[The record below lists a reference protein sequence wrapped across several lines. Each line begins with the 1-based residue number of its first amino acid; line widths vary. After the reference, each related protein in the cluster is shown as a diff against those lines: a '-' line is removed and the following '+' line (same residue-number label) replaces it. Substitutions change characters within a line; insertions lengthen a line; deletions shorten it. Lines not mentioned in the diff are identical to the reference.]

1 MSRYFIPESAIDSLE
16 TKLATIRR
24 KCAKYGCEFSYSR
37 IGETFKKVEMQDEE
51 GMRTEVIIKAIEVE
65 VSGTVIAESG
75 WELAGK
81 IEHLETGNLIH
92 SFGDTTIPDWYRSAS
107 PRCEHCN
114 SDRHRKE
121 TYVLYH
127 AKNNAWKQ
135 VGSSCLKD
143 FTGYVSAEMAAA
155 VASVYAL
162 FDQISEDRI
171 RIASSPKY
179 FDTESVICYAIE
191 CVKHWGYHKSEEGND
206 ATRETVRDLM
216 QGQQDFPAIVRSV
229 TFDPMSTA
237 NLQTF
242 KDLRSRLLAL
252 NAEDDYT
259 NNLQVL
265 LRAEKVPEKHLGILV
280 SAVPYYNRMIAREA
294 EQRKLAEETSNSEFV
309 GNVGD
314 KLTIDIATV
323 KLVNIYDDYYGST
336 WRYQIVDAHGNV
348 FMWDASSPMWDMV
361 CVEDSPKGDVIEGL
375 PLQIKGTIKKHD
387 EFRNI
392 KQTWLTR
399 CRVTKRTD
407 KVLSRATWDT
417 QVGVGIVIDPR
428 ELYRQL
434 SSWAPGSTDA
444 SNALNRYDVHINTPR
459 GERSLYYENS

>member
-37 IGETFKKVEMQDEE
+37 IGETFKKVEIQDEA
-51 GMRTEVIIKAIEVE
+51 GMRTAVTIKAIEVE
-65 VSGTVIAESG
+65 VSGTAIAESG

-92 SFGDTTIPDWYRSAS
+92 SFGDVVIPDRYRSAS

-171 RIASSPKY
+171 HIASSPKY

-206 ATRETVRDLM
+206 ATRERVRDLM
-216 QGQQDFPAIVRSV
+216 HRHMKLPASIDAVM
-229 TFDPMSTA
+229 FDPMSIT
-237 NLQTF
+237 NLQIF
-242 KDLRSRLLAL
+242 KDMRSRLLAL
-252 NAEDDYT
+252 DANDDYT
-259 NNLQVL
+259 NNLQVFL
-265 LRAEKVPEKHLGILV
+265 KAEDIPENGLGILV
-280 SAVPYYNRMIAREA
+280 SAVPYYNNLIAREA
-294 EQRKLAEETSNSEFV
+294 EQRKLAEASNSKFI
-309 GNVGD
+309 GD
-314 KLTIDIATV
+314 IGQRLTVDIATV
-323 KLVNIYDDYYGST
+323 KLLNIYDGYYGST
-336 WRYQIVDAHGNV
+336 WRYQIIDAQGNV
-348 FMWDASSPMWDMV
+348 FMWDASNSIWDTFRV
-361 CVEDSPKGDVIEGL
+361 KDSLNGDVVEGL
-375 PLQIKGTIKKHD
+375 PLQLVGTVKKHD
-387 EFRNI
+387 EFRGI

-399 CRVTKRTD
+399 CRVTERTD
-407 KVLSRATWDT
+407 KVLHRAVRDT
-417 QVGVGIVIDPR
+417 QVQVGVGTVINPR
-428 ELYRQL
+428 ELYQQL
-434 SSWAPGSTDA
+434 SSWTPGSTDA
-444 SNALNRYDVHINTPR
+444 SNEVMEALELLDRYADA
-459 GERSLYYENS
+459 

>member
-37 IGETFKKVEMQDEE
+37 IGETFKKVEIQDEE
-51 GMRTEVIIKAIEVE
+51 GRWTKVTIKAIEVE
-65 VSGTVIAESG
+65 VSGTAIAESG
-75 WELAGK
+75 WRLAGK

-162 FDQISEDRI
+162 LDQISEDRI
-171 RIASSPKY
+171 HIASSPKY

-206 ATRETVRDLM
+206 VTRERVRDLM
-216 QGQQDFPAIVRSV
+216 RGQQNFPAIVGSV

-237 NLQTF
+237 NLRTF
-242 KDLRSRLLAL
+242 EDLRSRLLAL

-265 LRAEKVPEKHLGILV
+265 LRAEEVPEKRLGILV
-280 SAVPYYNRMIAREA
+280 SAVPYYNKMIARDV
-294 EQRKLAEETSNSEFV
+294 EQRKTSNSEFV

-323 KLVNIYDDYYGST
+323 KLVNIYDGYYGST

-348 FMWDASSPMWDMV
+348 FMWDASSPMWDTV

-444 SNALNRYDVHINTPR
+444 SNAVMEAMEL
-459 GERSLYYENS
+459 LYSYAEA

>member
-37 IGETFKKVEMQDEE
+37 IGETFKKVEIQDEA
-51 GMRTEVIIKAIEVE
+51 GMRTAVTIKAIEVE
-65 VSGTVIAESG
+65 VSGTAIAESG

-92 SFGDTTIPDWYRSAS
+92 SFGDVVIPDRYRSAS

-143 FTGYVSAEMAAA
+143 FTGYVSTEMAAA

-171 RIASSPKY
+171 HIASSPKY

-206 ATRETVRDLM
+206 ATRERVRDLM
-216 QGQQDFPAIVRSV
+216 HRHMKLPASIDAVM
-229 TFDPMSTA
+229 FDPMSIT
-237 NLQTF
+237 NLLIF
-242 KDLRSRLLAL
+242 KDMRSRLLAL
-252 NAEDDYT
+252 DANDDYT
-259 NNLQVL
+259 NNLQVFL
-265 LRAEKVPEKHLGILV
+265 KAEDIPENGLGILV
-280 SAVPYYNRMIAREA
+280 SAVPYYNNLIAREA
-294 EQRKLAEETSNSEFV
+294 EQRKLAEASNSKFI
-309 GNVGD
+309 GD
-314 KLTIDIATV
+314 IGQRLTVDIATV
-323 KLVNIYDDYYGST
+323 KLLNIYDGYYGST
-336 WRYQIVDAHGNV
+336 WRYQIIDAQGNV
-348 FMWDASSPMWDMV
+348 FMWDASNSIWDTFRV
-361 CVEDSPKGDVIEGL
+361 KDSLNGDVVEGL
-375 PLQIKGTIKKHD
+375 PLQLVGTVKKHD
-387 EFRNI
+387 EFRGI

-399 CRVTKRTD
+399 CRVTERTD
-407 KVLSRATWDT
+407 KVLHRAVRDT
-417 QVGVGIVIDPR
+417 QVQVGVGTVINPR
-428 ELYRQL
+428 ELYQQL
-434 SSWAPGSTDA
+434 SSWTPGSTDA
-444 SNALNRYDVHINTPR
+444 SNEVMEALELLDRYADA
-459 GERSLYYENS
+459 

>member
-37 IGETFKKVEMQDEE
+37 IGETFKKVEIQDET
-51 GMRTEVIIKAIEVE
+51 GQRTAVTIKAIEVE
-65 VSGTVIAESG
+65 VSGTAIAESG

-162 FDQISEDRI
+162 FDQISEDCI
-171 RIASSPKY
+171 HIASSPKY

-206 ATRETVRDLM
+206 ATRERVRDLM
-216 QGQQDFPAIVRSV
+216 HRHMKLPASIDAV
-229 TFDPMSTA
+229 TFDAMSTA

-242 KDLRSRLLAL
+242 EDLRSRLLAL

-265 LRAEKVPEKHLGILV
+265 LRAEEIPENRLGILV
-280 SAVPYYNRMIAREA
+280 SAVPYYNNLIARDV
-294 EQRKLAEETSNSEFV
+294 EQRNTSNSEFV

-323 KLVNIYDDYYGST
+323 KLVNIYDGYYGST

-348 FMWDASSPMWDMV
+348 FMWDASSSMWDMV

-375 PLQIKGTIKKHD
+375 PLQLTGTVKKHD
-387 EFRNI
+387 EFHGI

-407 KVLSRATWDT
+407 NVLSRAIWDT

-434 SSWAPGSTDA
+434 SSWVPGSTDA

-459 GERSLYYENS
+459 GERRLHYEN

>member
-37 IGETFKKVEMQDEE
+37 IGETFKKVDIQDEE
-51 GMRTEVIIKAIEVE
+51 GRWTKVTIKAIEVE
-65 VSGTVIAESG
+65 VSGTAIAESG
-75 WELAGK
+75 WRLAGK
-81 IEHLETGNLIH
+81 IEHLETGNVIH
-92 SFGDTTIPDWYRSAS
+92 SFSDVVIPDRYRSVS

-127 AKNNAWKQ
+127 AENNSWKQ

-155 VASVYAL
+155 ITSVYTLLERVA
-162 FDQISEDRI
+162 EDRI
-171 RIASSPKY
+171 HIERSPKY
-179 FDTESVICYAIE
+179 FEIESVMCYAIE
-191 CVKHWGYHKSEEGND
+191 CVKHWGYHKAEEGHA
-206 ATRETVRDLM
+206 ATRNQVIDLM
-216 QGQQDFPAIVRSV
+216 HKHMKLPASIGSV
-229 TFDPMSTA
+229 TFDPMSTT

-242 KDLRSRLLAL
+242 KDMRSRLLAL
-252 NAEDDYT
+252 NANDDYT
-259 NNLQVL
+259 NNLQVFL
-265 LRAEKVPEKHLGILV
+265 KAENVPENGLGIVV
-280 SAVPYYNRMIAREA
+280 SAVPYYNNLIARDV
-294 EQRKLAEETSNSEFV
+294 EQRKTSNSEFV

-323 KLVNIYDDYYGST
+323 KLVNIYDGYYGST

-348 FMWDASSPMWDMV
+348 FMWDASSPMWDTV

-407 KVLSRATWDT
+407 KVLNQAIWDT

-428 ELYRQL
+428 ALYRQL
-434 SSWAPGSTDA
+434 SSWTPKSTKASDEIMMAIESLDRYADA
-444 SNALNRYDVHINTPR
+444 
-459 GERSLYYENS
+459 

>member
-37 IGETFKKVEMQDEE
+37 IGETFKKVEIQDEE
-51 GMRTEVIIKAIEVE
+51 GRWIKVTIKAIEVE
-65 VSGTVIAESG
+65 VSGTAIAESG
-75 WELAGK
+75 WRLAGK
-81 IEHLETGNLIH
+81 IEHLEAGNVIH
-92 SFGDTTIPDWYRSAS
+92 SFSDVVIPDRYRSVS

-127 AKNNAWKQ
+127 AENNSWKQ

-155 VASVYAL
+155 IASVYTLLERVA
-162 FDQISEDRI
+162 EDRI
-171 RIASSPKY
+171 HIERSPKY
-179 FDTESVICYAIE
+179 FEIESVMCYAIE
-191 CVKHWGYHKSEEGND
+191 CVKHWGYHKAEEGHA
-206 ATRETVRDLM
+206 ATRNQVIDLM
-216 QGQQDFPAIVRSV
+216 HKHMKLPASIGSV
-229 TFDPMSTA
+229 TFDPMSTT

-242 KDLRSRLLAL
+242 KDMRSRLLAL
-252 NAEDDYT
+252 NANDDYT
-259 NNLQVL
+259 NNLQVFL
-265 LRAEKVPEKHLGILV
+265 KAEDVPENGLGMVV
-280 SAVPYYNRMIAREA
+280 SAVHYYNNLIARDVK
-294 EQRKLAEETSNSEFV
+294 QRKTSNSEFV

-323 KLVNIYDDYYGST
+323 KLVNIYDGYYGST

-348 FMWDASSPMWDMV
+348 FMWDASSPMWDTV

-407 KVLSRATWDT
+407 KVLNQAIWDT

-428 ELYRQL
+428 ALYRQL
-434 SSWAPGSTDA
+434 SSWTPKSTKASDEIMMAIESLDRYADA
-444 SNALNRYDVHINTPR
+444 
-459 GERSLYYENS
+459 

>member
-1 MSRYFIPESAIDSLE
+1 MEDYNMSRYFIPESAIDSLE

-37 IGETFKKVEMQDEE
+37 IGETFKKVEIQDEE
-51 GMRTEVIIKAIEVE
+51 GIRTEVTIKAIEVE
-65 VSGTVIAESG
+65 VSGTAIAESG

-171 RIASSPKY
+171 HIASSPKY

-206 ATRETVRDLM
+206 ATRERVRDLM
-216 QGQQDFPAIVRSV
+216 HRHMKLPASIDAV
-229 TFDPMSTA
+229 TFDAMSTA
-237 NLQTF
+237 NLRTF
-242 KDLRSRLLAL
+242 EDLRSRLLAL

-265 LRAEKVPEKHLGILV
+265 LRAEEVPEKRLGILV
-280 SAVPYYNRMIAREA
+280 SAVPYYNNLIAREA
-294 EQRKLAEETSNSEFV
+294 EQKKLAEASNSEFIGTV
-309 GNVGD
+309 GHRITV
-314 KLTIDIATV
+314 DIATV
-323 KLVNIYDDYYGST
+323 KNL
-336 WRYQIVDAHGNV
+336 
-348 FMWDASSPMWDMV
+348 
-361 CVEDSPKGDVIEGL
+361 
-375 PLQIKGTIKKHD
+375 
-387 EFRNI
+387 
-392 KQTWLTR
+392 
-399 CRVTKRTD
+399 
-407 KVLSRATWDT
+407 
-417 QVGVGIVIDPR
+417 
-428 ELYRQL
+428 
-434 SSWAPGSTDA
+434 
-444 SNALNRYDVHINTPR
+444 
-459 GERSLYYENS
+459 

>member
-37 IGETFKKVEMQDEE
+37 IGETFKKVEIQDEA
-51 GMRTEVIIKAIEVE
+51 GMRTAVTIKAIEVE
-65 VSGTVIAESG
+65 VSGTAIAESG

-92 SFGDTTIPDWYRSAS
+92 SFGDATIPDWYRSAS

-162 FDQISEDRI
+162 FDQISEDCI
-171 RIASSPKY
+171 HIASSPKY
-179 FDTESVICYAIE
+179 FDTGSVICYAIE

-206 ATRETVRDLM
+206 ATRERVRDLM
-216 QGQQDFPAIVRSV
+216 HRHMKLPASIDAV

-242 KDLRSRLLAL
+242 EDLRSRLLAL

-265 LRAEKVPEKHLGILV
+265 LRAEKVPEKRLGILV
-280 SAVPYYNRMIAREA
+280 SAVPYYNNLIARDV
-294 EQRKLAEETSNSEFV
+294 EQRNTSNSEFV

-314 KLTIDIATV
+314 KLIIDIATV
-323 KLVNIYDDYYGST
+323 KLVNIYDGYYGST

-434 SSWAPGSTDA
+434 SSWVPGSTDA
-444 SNALNRYDVHINTPR
+444 SNAVMEAMELLYRYDA
-459 GERSLYYENS
+459 EA

>member
-37 IGETFKKVEMQDEE
+37 IGETFKKVEIQDNE
-51 GMRTEVIIKAIEVE
+51 GMRTEVTIKAIEVE
-65 VSGTVIAESG
+65 VSGTAIAESG

-162 FDQISEDRI
+162 LDQISEDRI
-171 RIASSPKY
+171 HIASSPKY

-206 ATRETVRDLM
+206 ATRERVRDLM
-216 QGQQDFPAIVRSV
+216 HRHMKLPASIDAV
-229 TFDPMSTA
+229 TFDAMSTA
-237 NLQTF
+237 NLRTF
-242 KDLRSRLLAL
+242 EDLRSRLLAL

-265 LRAEKVPEKHLGILV
+265 LKAEEIPENRLGILV
-280 SAVPYYNRMIAREA
+280 SAVPYYNKMIARDV
-294 EQRKLAEETSNSEFV
+294 EQRKTSNSEFV

-323 KLVNIYDDYYGST
+323 KLVNIYDGYYGST

-348 FMWDASSPMWDMV
+348 FMWDASSPMWDTV

-444 SNALNRYDVHINTPR
+444 SNAVMEALELLYRYDA
-459 GERSLYYENS
+459 EA

>member
-37 IGETFKKVEMQDEE
+37 IGETFKKVEIQDNE
-51 GMRTEVIIKAIEVE
+51 GMRTEVTIKAIEVE
-65 VSGTVIAESG
+65 VSGTAIAESG

-92 SFGDTTIPDWYRSAS
+92 SFGDATIPDWYRSAS

-162 FDQISEDRI
+162 LDQISEDRVY
-171 RIASSPKY
+171 IASSPKY
-179 FDTESVICYAIE
+179 FDIESVICYAIE
-191 CVKHWGYHKSEEGND
+191 CVKHWGYHKPEEGND
-206 ATRETVRDLM
+206 ATRERVRDLM
-216 QGQQDFPAIVRSV
+216 HRHMKLPASIDAV

-242 KDLRSRLLAL
+242 KDMRSRLLAL
-252 NAEDDYT
+252 DAEDDYI

-265 LRAEKVPEKHLGILV
+265 LRAEEVPEKRLGILV
-280 SAVPYYNRMIAREA
+280 SAVPYYNNLIARDV
-294 EQRKLAEETSNSEFV
+294 EQRNTSNSEFV

-323 KLVNIYDDYYGST
+323 KLVNIYDGYYGST

-348 FMWDASSPMWDMV
+348 FMWDASSPMWNTV

-444 SNALNRYDVHINTPR
+444 SNAVMEAMELLYRYDA
-459 GERSLYYENS
+459 EA

>member
-37 IGETFKKVEMQDEE
+37 IGETFKKVEIQDDE
-51 GMRTEVIIKAIEVE
+51 GIRTEVTIKAIEVE
-65 VSGTVIAESG
+65 VSDTAIAESG

-92 SFGDTTIPDWYRSAS
+92 SFGDATIPDWYRSAS

-162 FDQISEDRI
+162 LDQVSEDRI
-171 RIASSPKY
+171 HIASSPKY

-206 ATRETVRDLM
+206 ATRERVRDLM
-216 QGQQDFPAIVRSV
+216 HRHMKLPASIDAV

-242 KDLRSRLLAL
+242 EDLRSRLLAL

-265 LRAEKVPEKHLGILV
+265 LRAEEVPEKRLGILV
-280 SAVPYYNRMIAREA
+280 SAVPYYNNLIARDV
-294 EQRKLAEETSNSEFV
+294 EQRNTSNSEFV

-323 KLVNIYDDYYGST
+323 KLVNIYDGYYGST

-348 FMWDASSPMWDMV
+348 FMWDASSPMWDTV

-444 SNALNRYDVHINTPR
+444 SNAVMEAMELLYRYDA
-459 GERSLYYENS
+459 EA

>member
-37 IGETFKKVEMQDEE
+37 IGETFKKVEIQDEE
-51 GMRTEVIIKAIEVE
+51 GMRTAVTIKAIEVE
-65 VSGTVIAESG
+65 VSGTAIAESG

-143 FTGYVSAEMAAA
+143 FTGYVSAEMATA

-162 FDQISEDRI
+162 FDQISEDCI
-171 RIASSPKY
+171 HIASSPKY

-206 ATRETVRDLM
+206 ATRERVRDLM
-216 QGQQDFPAIVRSV
+216 HRHMKLPASIDAV
-229 TFDPMSTA
+229 TFDAMSTA

-242 KDLRSRLLAL
+242 EDLRSRLLAL

-265 LRAEKVPEKHLGILV
+265 LRAEEIPENRLGILV
-280 SAVPYYNRMIAREA
+280 SAVPYYNNLIARDV
-294 EQRKLAEETSNSEFV
+294 EQRNTSNSEFV

-323 KLVNIYDDYYGST
+323 KLVNIYDGYYGST

-348 FMWDASSPMWDMV
+348 FMWDASSSMWDMV

-375 PLQIKGTIKKHD
+375 PLQLTGTVKKHD
-387 EFRNI
+387 EFHGI

-407 KVLSRATWDT
+407 NVLSRAIWDT

-434 SSWAPGSTDA
+434 SSWVPGSTDA

-459 GERSLYYENS
+459 GERRLHYEN

>member
-37 IGETFKKVEMQDEE
+37 IGETFKKVEIPDEE
-51 GMRTEVIIKAIEVE
+51 GMRTEVTIKAIEVE
-65 VSGTVIAESG
+65 VSGIAIAESG

-92 SFGDTTIPDWYRSAS
+92 SFGDATIPDWYRSAS
-107 PRCEHCN
+107 PRCEQCN

-155 VASVYAL
+155 IASVYTLLERVA
-162 FDQISEDRI
+162 EDRI
-171 RIASSPKY
+171 HIESSPKY

-206 ATRETVRDLM
+206 ATRERVRDLM
-216 QGQQDFPAIVRSV
+216 QGQQNFPAIVGSV
-229 TFDPMSTA
+229 TFDPMSTS
-237 NLQTF
+237 NLRTF
-242 KDLRSRLLAL
+242 EDLRSRLLAL

-265 LRAEKVPEKHLGILV
+265 LRAEEVPEKRLGILV
-280 SAVPYYNRMIAREA
+280 SAVPYYNNLIARDV
-294 EQRKLAEETSNSEFV
+294 EQRKTAEETSNSEFV

-323 KLVNIYDDYYGST
+323 KLVNIYDGYYGST

-348 FMWDASSPMWDMV
+348 FMWDASSPMWDRG
-361 CVEDSPKGDVIEGL
+361 CVEDSPKGDAIEGL

-434 SSWAPGSTDA
+434 SSWAPGSTNA
-444 SNALNRYDVHINTPR
+444 SNAVMEAMEL
-459 GERSLYYENS
+459 LYSYAEA

>member
-1 MSRYFIPESAIDSLE
+1 MSQYFIPESAIDSLE

-37 IGETFKKVEMQDEE
+37 IGETFKKVEIPDDT
-51 GMRTEVIIKAIEVE
+51 GNWKEVTIKAIEVE
-65 VSGTVIAESG
+65 VSGTAIAESG
-75 WELAGK
+75 WELVGK

-92 SFGDTTIPDWYRSAS
+92 SFSDVTIPDWYRSA
-107 PRCEHCN
+107 PPKCEHCS

-127 AKNNAWKQ
+127 AENHAWKQ

-143 FTGYVSAEMAAA
+143 FTGNVSAEMAAA
-155 VASVYAL
+155 IASVYTML
-162 FDQISEDRI
+162 DQVAEDRVH
-171 RIASSPKY
+171 IASSPKY
-179 FDTESVICYAIE
+179 FDIESVICYAIE
-191 CVKHWGYHKSEEGND
+191 CVKHWGYHKSKEGND
-206 ATRETVRDLM
+206 ATREAVRDLM
-216 QGQQDFPAIVRSV
+216 RRQREFPAIVRSV
-229 TFDPMSTA
+229 TFDPMSAA

-242 KDLRSRLLAL
+242 KDMRSRLLAS

-265 LRAEKVPEKHLGILV
+265 LKAEAVPEKHLGILV

-294 EQRKLAEETSNSEFV
+294 EQRKLAETSSSEFI

-314 KLTIDIATV
+314 RLTVDIATV
-323 KLVNIYDDYYGST
+323 TLVNIYDGYYGGT
-336 WRYQIVDAHGNV
+336 WRYQIVDAQGNV
-348 FMWDASSPMWDMV
+348 FMWDASNTIWDKA
-361 CVEDSPKGDVIEGL
+361 CVEDSPKGEVIEGL
-375 PLQIKGTIKKHD
+375 PLQLIGTVKKHD
-387 EFRNI
+387 EFRGV

-407 KVLSRATWDT
+407 KVLFRAVWEAHTG
-417 QVGVGIVIDPR
+417 VGVVIDPR

-434 SSWAPGSTDA
+434 SNWAPGPTDA
-444 SNALNRYDVHINTPR
+444 SDKVMEALELLNRYA
-459 GERSLYYENS
+459 EA

>member
-24 KCAKYGCEFSYSR
+24 KCAKYGCEFYYSR
-37 IGETFKKVEMQDEE
+37 IGETFKKVDIHDEE
-51 GMRTEVIIKAIEVE
+51 GRWTKVTIKAIEVE
-65 VSGTVIAESG
+65 VSGTAIAESG
-75 WELAGK
+75 WKLAGK
-81 IEHLETGNLIH
+81 IEHLETGNVIH
-92 SFGDTTIPDWYRSAS
+92 SFSDVVIPDWYRSAS

-127 AKNNAWKQ
+127 AENHAWKQ

-155 VASVYAL
+155 IASVYAL
-162 FDQISEDRI
+162 LDQVAEDRVY
-171 RIASSPKY
+171 IASSPKY
-179 FDTESVICYAIE
+179 FDIESVICYAIE

-206 ATRETVRDLM
+206 ATRERVRDLM
-216 QGQQDFPAIVRSV
+216 HRHMKLPASIDAV

-242 KDLRSRLLAL
+242 EDLRSRLLAL

-265 LRAEKVPEKHLGILV
+265 LRAEKVPEKRLGILV
-280 SAVPYYNRMIAREA
+280 SAVPYYNKMIARDV
-294 EQRKLAEETSNSEFV
+294 EQRNTSNSEFV

-314 KLTIDIATV
+314 KLIIDIATV
-323 KLVNIYDDYYGST
+323 KLVNIYDGYYGST

-348 FMWDASSPMWDMV
+348 FMWDASSPMWDTV

-444 SNALNRYDVHINTPR
+444 SNAVMEAMEL
-459 GERSLYYENS
+459 LYSYAEA

>member
-37 IGETFKKVEMQDEE
+37 IGETFKKVEIQDNE
-51 GMRTEVIIKAIEVE
+51 GMRTEVTIKAIEVE
-65 VSGTVIAESG
+65 VSGTAIAESG

-92 SFGDTTIPDWYRSAS
+92 SFGDATIPDWYRSAS

-162 FDQISEDRI
+162 LDQISEDRVY
-171 RIASSPKY
+171 IASSPKY
-179 FDTESVICYAIE
+179 FDIESVICYAIE
-191 CVKHWGYHKSEEGND
+191 CVKHWGYHKPEEGND
-206 ATRETVRDLM
+206 ATRERVRDLM
-216 QGQQDFPAIVRSV
+216 HRHMKLPASIDAV

-242 KDLRSRLLAL
+242 KDMRSRLLAL
-252 NAEDDYT
+252 DAEDDYT

-265 LRAEKVPEKHLGILV
+265 LRAEEVPEKRLGILV
-280 SAVPYYNRMIAREA
+280 SAVPYYNNLIARDV
-294 EQRKLAEETSNSEFV
+294 EQRNTSNSEFV

-323 KLVNIYDDYYGST
+323 KLVNIYDGYYGST

-348 FMWDASSPMWDMV
+348 FMWDASSPMWNTV

-444 SNALNRYDVHINTPR
+444 SNAVMEAMELLYRYDA
-459 GERSLYYENS
+459 EA

>member
-37 IGETFKKVEMQDEE
+37 ISETFKKVEIQDEE
-51 GMRTEVIIKAIEVE
+51 GMRTTVTIKAIEVE
-65 VSGTVIAESG
+65 VSGTAIAESG

-92 SFGDTTIPDWYRSAS
+92 SFGDATIPDWYRSAS

-162 FDQISEDRI
+162 LDQISEDRI
-171 RIASSPKY
+171 HIASSPKY

-206 ATRETVRDLM
+206 ATRERVRDLM
-216 QGQQDFPAIVRSV
+216 HRHMKLPASIDAV

-242 KDLRSRLLAL
+242 EDLRSRLLAL

-265 LRAEKVPEKHLGILV
+265 LRAEEVPEKRLGILV
-280 SAVPYYNRMIAREA
+280 SAVPYYNNLIARDV
-294 EQRKLAEETSNSEFV
+294 EQRNTSNSEFV

-323 KLVNIYDDYYGST
+323 KLVNIYDGYYGST

-348 FMWDASSPMWDMV
+348 FMWDASSPMWDTV

-428 ELYRQL
+428 ELYQQL
-434 SSWAPGSTDA
+434 SSWSPEKSQSSHEVMEAME
-444 SNALNRYDVHINTPR
+444 LLYRYA
-459 GERSLYYENS
+459 EA

>member
-37 IGETFKKVEMQDEE
+37 IGETFKEVEIQDEE
-51 GMRTEVIIKAIEVE
+51 GMRTEVTIKAIEVE
-65 VSGTVIAESG
+65 VSGTAIAESG

-92 SFGDTTIPDWYRSAS
+92 SFGDATIPDWYRSAS

-162 FDQISEDRI
+162 LDQISEDRI
-171 RIASSPKY
+171 HIASSPKY

-206 ATRETVRDLM
+206 ATRERVRDLM
-216 QGQQDFPAIVRSV
+216 HRHMKLPASIDAV

-242 KDLRSRLLAL
+242 EDLRSRLLAL

-265 LRAEKVPEKHLGILV
+265 LRAEKVPEKRLGILV
-280 SAVPYYNRMIAREA
+280 SVVPYYNNLIARDV
-294 EQRKLAEETSNSEFV
+294 EQRNTSNSEFV

-323 KLVNIYDDYYGST
+323 KLVNIYDGYYGST

-392 KQTWLTR
+392 QQTWLTR

-444 SNALNRYDVHINTPR
+444 SNAVMEAMELLYRYDA
-459 GERSLYYENS
+459 EA

>member
-37 IGETFKKVEMQDEE
+37 IGETFKKVEIQDEA
-51 GMRTEVIIKAIEVE
+51 GMRTAVTIKAIEVE
-65 VSGTVIAESG
+65 VSGTAIAESG

-92 SFGDTTIPDWYRSAS
+92 SFGDVVIPDRYRSAS

-143 FTGYVSAEMAAA
+143 FTGYVSTEMAAA

-171 RIASSPKY
+171 HIASSPKY

-206 ATRETVRDLM
+206 ATRERVRDLM
-216 QGQQDFPAIVRSV
+216 HRHMKLPASIDAVM
-229 TFDPMSTA
+229 FDPMSIT
-237 NLQTF
+237 NLQIF
-242 KDLRSRLLAL
+242 KDMRSRLLAL
-252 NAEDDYT
+252 DANDDYT
-259 NNLQVL
+259 NNLQVFL
-265 LRAEKVPEKHLGILV
+265 KAEDIPENGLGILV
-280 SAVPYYNRMIAREA
+280 SAVPYYNNLIAREA
-294 EQRKLAEETSNSEFV
+294 EQRKLAEASNSKFI
-309 GNVGD
+309 GD
-314 KLTIDIATV
+314 IGQRLTVDIATV
-323 KLVNIYDDYYGST
+323 KLLNIYDGYYGST
-336 WRYQIVDAHGNV
+336 WRYQIIDAQGNV
-348 FMWDASSPMWDMV
+348 FMWDASNSIWDTFRV
-361 CVEDSPKGDVIEGL
+361 KDSLNGDVVEGL
-375 PLQIKGTIKKHD
+375 PLQLVGTVKKHD
-387 EFRNI
+387 EFRGI

-399 CRVTKRTD
+399 CRVTERTD
-407 KVLSRATWDT
+407 KVLHRAVRDT
-417 QVGVGIVIDPR
+417 QVQVGVGTVINPR
-428 ELYRQL
+428 ELYQQL
-434 SSWAPGSTDA
+434 SSWTPGSTDA
-444 SNALNRYDVHINTPR
+444 SNEVMEALELLDRYADA
-459 GERSLYYENS
+459 

>member
-37 IGETFKKVEMQDEE
+37 IGETFKKVEIPDEA
-51 GMRTEVIIKAIEVE
+51 GMRTEVTIKAIEVE
-65 VSGTVIAESG
+65 VSGTAIAESG

-162 FDQISEDRI
+162 LDQISEDRI
-171 RIASSPKY
+171 HIASSPKY

-206 ATRETVRDLM
+206 ATRERVRDLM
-216 QGQQDFPAIVRSV
+216 HRHMKLPASIDAV
-229 TFDPMSTA
+229 TFDAMSTA
-237 NLQTF
+237 NLRTF
-242 KDLRSRLLAL
+242 EDLRSRLLAL

-265 LRAEKVPEKHLGILV
+265 LRAEEIPENRLGILV
-280 SAVPYYNRMIAREA
+280 SAVPYYNNLIAREA
-294 EQRKLAEETSNSEFV
+294 EQRKLAQVSNSEFV

-323 KLVNIYDDYYGST
+323 KLVNIYDGYYGST

-348 FMWDASSPMWDMV
+348 FMWDASSPMWDRV

-428 ELYRQL
+428 ELYRHL
-434 SSWAPGSTDA
+434 LSWAPGSTDA
-444 SNALNRYDVHINTPR
+444 SNAVMEAMELLYRYDA
-459 GERSLYYENS
+459 EA

>member
-37 IGETFKKVEMQDEE
+37 IGETFKKVEIQDEE
-51 GMRTEVIIKAIEVE
+51 GIEEVTIKAIEVE
-65 VSGTVIAESG
+65 VSGTAIAESG
-75 WELAGK
+75 GELAGK

-162 FDQISEDRI
+162 LDQISEDRI
-171 RIASSPKY
+171 HIASSPKY

-206 ATRETVRDLM
+206 ATRERVRDLM
-216 QGQQDFPAIVRSV
+216 HRHMKLPASIDAV
-229 TFDPMSTA
+229 TFDAMSTA
-237 NLQTF
+237 NLRTF
-242 KDLRSRLLAL
+242 EDMRSRLLAL

-265 LRAEKVPEKHLGILV
+265 LKAEEIPENRLGILV
-280 SAVPYYNRMIAREA
+280 SAVPYYNNLIAREA
-294 EQRKLAEETSNSEFV
+294 EQRNTSNSEFV

-323 KLVNIYDDYYGST
+323 KLVNIYDGYYGST

-407 KVLSRATWDT
+407 KVLNRAIWDT

-434 SSWAPGSTDA
+434 SSWTPKSTKASDEIMMAIESLDRYADA
-444 SNALNRYDVHINTPR
+444 
-459 GERSLYYENS
+459 

>member
-37 IGETFKKVEMQDEE
+37 IGETFKKVEIQDEE
-51 GMRTEVIIKAIEVE
+51 GRWTKVTIKAIEVE
-65 VSGTVIAESG
+65 VSGTAIAESG
-75 WELAGK
+75 WRLAGK
-81 IEHLETGNLIH
+81 IEHLETGNVIH
-92 SFGDTTIPDWYRSAS
+92 SFSDVVIPDWYRSAS

-127 AKNNAWKQ
+127 AENNSWKQ

-155 VASVYAL
+155 IASVYTLLERVA
-162 FDQISEDRI
+162 EDRI
-171 RIASSPKY
+171 HIERSPKY
-179 FDTESVICYAIE
+179 FEIESVMCYAIE
-191 CVKHWGYHKSEEGND
+191 CVKHWGYHKAEEGHA
-206 ATRETVRDLM
+206 ATRNQVIDLM
-216 QGQQDFPAIVRSV
+216 HKHMKLPASIGSV
-229 TFDPMSTA
+229 TFDPMSTT

-242 KDLRSRLLAL
+242 KDMRLRLLAL
-252 NAEDDYT
+252 NANDDYT
-259 NNLQVL
+259 NNLQVFL
-265 LRAEKVPEKHLGILV
+265 KAEDVPENGLGIVV
-280 SAVPYYNRMIAREA
+280 SAVPYYNNLIARDV

-323 KLVNIYDDYYGST
+323 KLVNIYDGYYGST

-348 FMWDASSPMWDMV
+348 FMWDASSPMWDTV

-407 KVLSRATWDT
+407 KVLNRAVWDT
-417 QVGVGIVIDPR
+417 QLGVGTVINPR
-428 ELYRQL
+428 ELYQQL
-434 SSWAPGSTDA
+434 SSWTPKSTKASDEIMMAIESLDRYADA
-444 SNALNRYDVHINTPR
+444 
-459 GERSLYYENS
+459 

>member
-37 IGETFKKVEMQDEE
+37 IGETFKKVEIQDEE
-51 GMRTEVIIKAIEVE
+51 GMRTAVTIKAIEVE
-65 VSGTVIAESG
+65 VSGTAIAESG

-92 SFGDTTIPDWYRSAS
+92 SFGDTTIPDWYHSAS

-143 FTGYVSAEMAAA
+143 FTGNVSAEMAAA

-162 FDQISEDRI
+162 LDQISEDRI
-171 RIASSPKY
+171 HIASSPKY

-206 ATRETVRDLM
+206 ATRERVRDLM
-216 QGQQDFPAIVRSV
+216 QGQQDFPAIVGSV

-237 NLQTF
+237 NLRTF
-242 KDLRSRLLAL
+242 EDLRSRLLAL
-252 NAEDDYT
+252 DAEDDYI

-265 LRAEKVPEKHLGILV
+265 LRAEEVPEKRLGILV
-280 SAVPYYNRMIAREA
+280 SAVPYYNKMIARDV
-294 EQRKLAEETSNSEFV
+294 EQRKTSNSEFV

-323 KLVNIYDDYYGST
+323 KIVNIYDGYYGST

-348 FMWDASSPMWDMV
+348 FMWDASSPMWDTV

-444 SNALNRYDVHINTPR
+444 SNAVMEAMEL
-459 GERSLYYENS
+459 LYSYAEA

>member
-37 IGETFKKVEMQDEE
+37 IGETFKKVEIQDNE
-51 GMRTEVIIKAIEVE
+51 GMRTEVTIKAIEVE
-65 VSGTVIAESG
+65 VSGTAIAESG

-162 FDQISEDRI
+162 LDQISEDRI
-171 RIASSPKY
+171 HIASSPKY

-206 ATRETVRDLM
+206 ATRERVRDLM
-216 QGQQDFPAIVRSV
+216 HRHMKLPASIDAV
-229 TFDPMSTA
+229 TFDAMSTA
-237 NLQTF
+237 NLRTF
-242 KDLRSRLLAL
+242 EDLRSRLLAL

-265 LRAEKVPEKHLGILV
+265 LKAEEIPENRLGILV
-280 SAVPYYNRMIAREA
+280 SAVPYYNKMIARDV
-294 EQRKLAEETSNSEFV
+294 EQRKTSNSEFV

-323 KLVNIYDDYYGST
+323 KLVNIYDGYYGST

-348 FMWDASSPMWDMV
+348 FMWDASSPMWDTV

-407 KVLSRATWDT
+407 KVLNRATWDT

-444 SNALNRYDVHINTPR
+444 SNAVMEALELLYRYDA
-459 GERSLYYENS
+459 EA

>member
-37 IGETFKKVEMQDEE
+37 IGETFKKVDIYDEE
-51 GMRTEVIIKAIEVE
+51 GRWTKVTIKAIEVE
-65 VSGTVIAESG
+65 VSGTAIAESG
-75 WELAGK
+75 WRLAGK
-81 IEHLETGNLIH
+81 IEHLETGNVIH
-92 SFGDTTIPDWYRSAS
+92 SFGDATIPDWYRSAS

-127 AKNNAWKQ
+127 AENNSWKQ

-155 VASVYAL
+155 IASVYTLLERVA
-162 FDQISEDRI
+162 EDRI
-171 RIASSPKY
+171 LIERSPKY
-179 FDTESVICYAIE
+179 FEIESVMCYAIE
-191 CVKHWGYHKSEEGND
+191 CVNHWGYHKAEEGHA
-206 ATRETVRDLM
+206 ATRNQVIDLM
-216 QGQQDFPAIVRSV
+216 HKHMKLPASIGSV
-229 TFDPMSTA
+229 TFDPMSTT

-242 KDLRSRLLAL
+242 KDMRSRLLAL
-252 NAEDDYT
+252 NANDDYT
-259 NNLQVL
+259 NKLQVFL
-265 LRAEKVPEKHLGILV
+265 KAEDVPENGLGIVV
-280 SAVPYYNRMIAREA
+280 SAVPYYNNLIARDV
-294 EQRKLAEETSNSEFV
+294 EQRKTSNSEFV

-323 KLVNIYDDYYGST
+323 KLVNIYDGYYGST

-348 FMWDASSPMWDMV
+348 FMWDASSPMWDTV
-361 CVEDSPKGDVIEGL
+361 CVEDAPRGDVSEGR

-407 KVLSRATWDT
+407 KVLNQAIWDT
-417 QVGVGIVIDPR
+417 QLGVGTVINPR
-428 ELYRQL
+428 ELYQQL
-434 SSWAPGSTDA
+434 SSWTPKSTKASDEIMMAIESLDRYADA
-444 SNALNRYDVHINTPR
+444 
-459 GERSLYYENS
+459 

>member
-37 IGETFKKVEMQDEE
+37 IGETFKKVEIQDEA
-51 GMRTEVIIKAIEVE
+51 GMRTEVTIKAIEVE
-65 VSGTVIAESG
+65 VSGTAIAESG

-92 SFGDTTIPDWYRSAS
+92 SFGDATIPDWYRSAS

-162 FDQISEDRI
+162 LDQISEDRI
-171 RIASSPKY
+171 HIASSPKY

-206 ATRETVRDLM
+206 ATRERVRDLM
-216 QGQQDFPAIVRSV
+216 HRHMKLPASIDAV
-229 TFDPMSTA
+229 TFDAMSTA

-242 KDLRSRLLAL
+242 EDLRSRLLAL

-265 LRAEKVPEKHLGILV
+265 LRAEEVPEKRLGILV
-280 SAVPYYNRMIAREA
+280 SAVPYYNNLIARDV
-294 EQRKLAEETSNSEFV
+294 EQRNTSNSEFV

-323 KLVNIYDDYYGST
+323 KLVNIYDGYYGST

-444 SNALNRYDVHINTPR
+444 SNAVMEAMELLYRYDA
-459 GERSLYYENS
+459 EA

>member
-37 IGETFKKVEMQDEE
+37 IGETFKKVEIQDEA
-51 GMRTEVIIKAIEVE
+51 GMRTAVTIKAIEVE
-65 VSGTVIAESG
+65 VSGTAIAESG

-92 SFGDTTIPDWYRSAS
+92 SFGDATIPDWYRSAS

-162 FDQISEDRI
+162 LDQISEDRI
-171 RIASSPKY
+171 HIASSPKY

-206 ATRETVRDLM
+206 ATRERVRDLM
-216 QGQQDFPAIVRSV
+216 HRHMKLPASIDAV

-242 KDLRSRLLAL
+242 EDLRSRLLAL

-265 LRAEKVPEKHLGILV
+265 LRAEKVPEKRLGILV
-280 SAVPYYNRMIAREA
+280 SAVPYYNNLIARDV
-294 EQRKLAEETSNSEFV
+294 EQRNTSNSEFV

-314 KLTIDIATV
+314 KLIIDIATV
-323 KLVNIYDDYYGST
+323 KLVNIYDGYYGST

-434 SSWAPGSTDA
+434 SSWVPGSTDA
-444 SNALNRYDVHINTPR
+444 SNAVMEAMELLYRYDA
-459 GERSLYYENS
+459 EA

>member
-37 IGETFKKVEMQDEE
+37 IGETFKKVEIQDDE
-51 GMRTEVIIKAIEVE
+51 GSRKEVTIKAIEVE
-65 VSGTVIAESG
+65 VSGTAIAESG
-75 WELAGK
+75 WELVGK

-92 SFGDTTIPDWYRSAS
+92 SFSDVTIPDWYRSAS
-107 PRCEHCN
+107 PKCEHCS

-127 AKNNAWKQ
+127 AENHAWKQ

-143 FTGYVSAEMAAA
+143 FTGNVSAEMAAA
-155 VASVYAL
+155 IASFYTLLDQVA
-162 FDQISEDRI
+162 EDRVH
-171 RIASSPKY
+171 IASSPKY
-179 FDTESVICYAIE
+179 FDIESVICYAIE

-206 ATRETVRDLM
+206 ATREAVRDLM
-216 QGQQDFPAIVRSV
+216 QRQRKFPAIVRSV
-229 TFDPMSTA
+229 TFDPMSAA

-265 LRAEKVPEKHLGILV
+265 LRAEEVPEKRLGILV

-294 EQRKLAEETSNSEFV
+294 EQKKLAEETSSSEFI

-314 KLTIDIATV
+314 RLTVDIATV
-323 KLVNIYDDYYGST
+323 KLVNIYDGYYGST
-336 WRYQIVDAHGNV
+336 WRYQIVDAQGNV
-348 FMWDASSPMWDMV
+348 FMWDASNTMWDTV
-361 CVEDSPKGDVIEGL
+361 CVEDSPKGEVIEGL
-375 PLQIKGTIKKHD
+375 PLQLTGTVKKHD
-387 EFRNI
+387 EFRGI

-407 KVLSRATWDT
+407 KVLHRAAWEANTG
-417 QVGVGIVIDPR
+417 VGVVIDPR
-428 ELYRQL
+428 ELYQQL

-444 SNALNRYDVHINTPR
+444 SNEVMEAFELLNRYANA
-459 GERSLYYENS
+459 

>member
-37 IGETFKKVEMQDEE
+37 IGETFKKVEIQDNE
-51 GMRTEVIIKAIEVE
+51 GMRTEVTIKAIEVE
-65 VSGTVIAESG
+65 VSGTAIAESG
-75 WELAGK
+75 WKLAGK

-92 SFGDTTIPDWYRSAS
+92 SFGDATIPDWYRSAS

-127 AKNNAWKQ
+127 AENNAWKQ

-162 FDQISEDRI
+162 LDQISEDRI
-171 RIASSPKY
+171 HIASSPKY

-206 ATRETVRDLM
+206 ATRERVRDLM
-216 QGQQDFPAIVRSV
+216 HRHMKLPASIDAV

-242 KDLRSRLLAL
+242 EDLRSRLLAL

-280 SAVPYYNRMIAREA
+280 SAVPYYNKMIARDV
-294 EQRKLAEETSNSEFV
+294 EQRKTSNSEFV

-323 KLVNIYDDYYGST
+323 KLVNIYDGYYGST
-336 WRYQIVDAHGNV
+336 WRYQIVDTHGNV
-348 FMWDASSPMWDMV
+348 FMWDASSPMWDTV

-407 KVLSRATWDT
+407 KVLNRAIWDT

-434 SSWAPGSTDA
+434 SSWAPRSTDA
-444 SNALNRYDVHINTPR
+444 SNAVMEAMEL
-459 GERSLYYENS
+459 LYSYAEA

>member
-37 IGETFKKVEMQDEE
+37 IGETFKKVEIQDEE
-51 GMRTEVIIKAIEVE
+51 GRWIKVTIKAIEVE
-65 VSGTVIAESG
+65 VSGTAIAESG
-75 WELAGK
+75 WRLAGK
-81 IEHLETGNLIH
+81 IEHLETGNVIH
-92 SFGDTTIPDWYRSAS
+92 SFSDVVIPDRYRSVS

-127 AKNNAWKQ
+127 AENNSWKQ

-155 VASVYAL
+155 ITSVYTLLERVA
-162 FDQISEDRI
+162 EDRI
-171 RIASSPKY
+171 HIERSPKY
-179 FDTESVICYAIE
+179 FEIESVMCYAIE
-191 CVKHWGYHKSEEGND
+191 CVKHWGYHKAEEGHA
-206 ATRETVRDLM
+206 ATRNQVIDLM
-216 QGQQDFPAIVRSV
+216 HKHMKLPASIGSV
-229 TFDPMSTA
+229 TFDPMSTT

-242 KDLRSRLLAL
+242 KDMRSRLLAL
-252 NAEDDYT
+252 NANDDYT
-259 NNLQVL
+259 NNLQVFL
-265 LRAEKVPEKHLGILV
+265 KAEDVPENGLGMVV
-280 SAVPYYNRMIAREA
+280 SAVPYYNNLIARDV
-294 EQRKLAEETSNSEFV
+294 EQRKTSNSEFV

-323 KLVNIYDDYYGST
+323 KLVNIYDGYYGST

-348 FMWDASSPMWDMV
+348 FMWDASSPMWDTV

-407 KVLSRATWDT
+407 KVLNQAIWDT

-428 ELYRQL
+428 ALYRQL
-434 SSWAPGSTDA
+434 SSWTPKSTKASDEIMMAIESLDRYADA
-444 SNALNRYDVHINTPR
+444 
-459 GERSLYYENS
+459 